1 MAKKKDRVITLRISE
16 NDFNIV
22 ESFAKAKG
30 LSVSAYINSVIK
42 SQTEYFIP
50 LASTKKVSIPKE
62 VLNSLYSYANK
73 DDLDDLVN
81 KWAIEL
87 EHVTR
92 LLWGELNLQT
102 SLDVIS
108 KIAKYLMGTDARI
121 ITPNNTNKESSLP
134 EMEKMG
140 TVLNYSDKLSGID
153 IGKNTSDPFWVII
166 RHNLGANYSYFW
178 NKMLIH
184 FLGNLRDSV
193 DFRTEYD
200 DTTISIRLRIK

>member
-1 MAKKKDRVITLRISE
+1 MPKKKDRVITLRISE
-16 NDFNIV
+16 NDFNVV
-22 ESFAKAKG
+22 EIFAKAKG

-42 SQTEYFIP
+42 SQTEYYIP

-62 VLNSLYSYANK
+62 VLNSLYSYASK
-73 DDLDDLVN
+73 DNLDDLAN

-108 KIAKYLMGTDARI
+108 KIAKYLMGTDARV
-121 ITPNNTNKESSLP
+121 ITTNNFKKDAGYNERKELRTALNSSD
-134 EMEKMG
+134 
-140 TVLNYSDKLSGID
+140 TTSGINNAS
-153 IGKNTSDPFWVII
+153 IPFWIII

-178 NKMLIH
+178 NKMFIQ
-184 FLGNLRDSV
+184 FLGNLQNSV
-193 DFRTEYD
+193 DFSTKYD
-200 DTTISIRLRIK
+200 DTTISIRLKAT

>member
-1 MAKKKDRVITLRISE
+1 MPKKKDRVITLRISE
-16 NDFNIV
+16 DDFNVV
-22 ESFAKAKG
+22 EGFAKAKG

-62 VLNSLYSYANK
+62 VLNSLYSFASK

-81 KWAIEL
+81 KWTIEL

-108 KIAKYLMGTDARI
+108 KVAKYLMGTDARI
-121 ITPNNTNKESSLP
+121 VTTDKSNRESSFK
-134 EMEKMG
+134 EIKEKRG
-140 TVLNYSDKLSGID
+140 TVLNHSDKLSGID
-153 IGKNTSDPFWVII
+153 KNTSNPFWIII

-184 FLGNLRDSV
+184 FLGNLQNSV
-193 DFRTEYD
+193 DFITEYD
-200 DTTISIRLRIK
+200 DTTISVRLKAK

>member
-1 MAKKKDRVITLRISE
+1 MPKKKDRVITLRISE

-50 LASTKKVSIPKE
+50 LASTTKVSIPKE
-62 VLNSLYSYANK
+62 VLNSLYSYASK
-73 DDLDDLVN
+73 DDLDDLVS

-87 EHVTR
+87 EHVAR

-108 KIAKYLMGTDARI
+108 KIAKYLMGTDARV
-121 ITPNNTNKESSLP
+121 ITTDNFKKDSSFNEIEKE
-134 EMEKMG
+134 G
-140 TVLNYSDKLSGID
+140 TTLNYTDKLSGI
-153 IGKNTSDPFWVII
+153 GKNTSNPFWIII
-166 RHNLGANYSYFW
+166 RHNLGTNYSYFW
-178 NKMLIH
+178 NKMFIQ
-184 FLGNLRDSV
+184 FLGNLKNSV
-193 DFRTEYD
+193 DFATKYD
-200 DTTISIRLRIK
+200 DTTISIRLKVK